1 MGGES
6 RPGPVSRHLDEP
18 RAVRIALIG
27 GAVTFLLA
35 FLLIPL
41 AAVFVNALRD
51 GLGAFFSA
59 LAETNTL
66 AAVRLTAIV
75 ALAVVPVNLLY
86 GLAAA
91 WSVSKFRFPAR
102 NVLITFID
110 LPFSVSPVVAGMIFV
125 LLFGSHGL
133 AGSWL
138 ADHDVKII
146 FALPGIVLATLFVTS
161 PIIARELIPLMQSQG
176 SDEEEAALTLGASGW
191 RTFFHVSLPK
201 VRWGLLYGT
210 MLCAA
215 RAVGEFGAVNVVSG
229 HIRGRTLT
237 LPLHVEVLY
246 NEYQFTSAFAV
257 STLLTLVAVATLAVQ
272 AYVARRA
279 DRGA

>member
-1 MGGES
+1 VGGES

-133 AGSWL
+133 AGPWL

>member
-1 MGGES
+1 
-6 RPGPVSRHLDEP
+6 VSRHLDEP

-133 AGSWL
+133 AGPWL